1 MDVQYASNGKGNL
14 GVTLGAIG
22 TGLGLLDGGANIVG
36 KLLGANGMGTT
47 SPDDKPVTRYEAGLM
62 KQTTDMQ
69 IENAMLKSQLYTDGQ
84 INGVNAQ
91 IAQQT
96 AINAASNANMNALGN
111 QLAQLT
117 GRFNRLT
124 DEFVPNDHVAP
135 GWGNANVQPAPP
147 LPPYPYPPYL
157 YPPFVPPV
165 VPPVP
170 APIVVQT
177 GTSGS
182 TGTTTTPS
190 TTSNT

>member
-36 KLLGANGMGTT
+36 KLLGGGMGAT

-62 KQTTDMQ
+62 QQTTDMK
-69 IENAMLKSQLYTDGQ
+69 IENAMLKSQIYTDGQ
-84 INGVNAQ
+84 ISGVNAQ

-96 AINAASNANMNALGN
+96 AYNAAANANMNALSG
-111 QLAQLT
+111 QIAQLT

-147 LPPYPYPPYL
+147 IPPYPYPPYL
-157 YPPFVPPV
+157 YPPF

-190 TTSNT
+190 TTSNS

>member
-36 KLLGANGMGTT
+36 KLLGTNGMGAT
-47 SPDDKPVTRYEAGLM
+47 SPEDKPVTRYEAGLM
-62 KQTTDMQ
+62 QNATDMK
-69 IENAMLKSQLYTDGQ
+69 IENAQLRSQIYTDNQ
-84 INGVNAQ
+84 VSGVNTQ

-96 AINAASNANMNALGN
+96 AYNAAANANMNALSG
-111 QLAQLT
+111 QIAQLT

-135 GWGNANVQPAPP
+135 GWGFANVQPAPP
-147 LPPYPYPPYL
+147 LPPYPYPPYF

-165 VPPVP
+165 VPPVIEQVT
-170 APIVVQT
+170 APT
-177 GTSGS
+177 ASTS
-182 TGTTTTPS
+182 T
-190 TTSNT
+190 TTSNG

>member
-22 TGLGLLDGGANIVG
+22 TGLGLVDGGANLIG
-36 KLLGANGMGTT
+36 KLLGGGMGAT

-84 INGVNAQ
+84 ISGVNAQ

-96 AINAASNANMNALGN
+96 AINAASNANMNALSG

-117 GRFNRLT
+117 GRFNDLT

-135 GWGNANVQPAPP
+135 GWGFANVQPAPP

-157 YPPFVPPV
+157 YPPF
-165 VPPVP
+165 PPVP
-170 APIVVQT
+170 PIPTPIVVQ
-177 GTSGS
+177 SPS
-182 TGTTTTPS
+182 TGTTTT
-190 TTSNT
+190 TNSNNG